1 MSAVTRVPKTSGK
14 RPNVPAGASVDPA
27 FRALIRT
34 LGLLKRVMEPYF
46 AQHGISGAQWGVLR
60 SLSRAQEEEGAATG
74 VRLTDLSDRLLVRP
88 PSVTGAVDRLERMGL
103 VSREASPTDQRAK
116 LVSLT
121 PAGRQLVA
129 RAREGHAAR
138 VQGVLAVLS
147 RSEQR
152 ELHRLLDRLGDH
164 LEILADEQET
174 SRRVET

>member
-1 MSAVTRVPKTSGK
+1 M
-14 RPNVPAGASVDPA
+14 
-27 FRALIRT
+27 
-34 LGLLKRVMEPYF
+34 
-46 AQHGISGAQWGVLR
+46 
-60 SLSRAQEEEGAATG
+60 
-74 VRLTDLSDRLLVRP
+74 RLTDLSDRLLVRP

-103 VSREASPTDQRAK
+103 VAREASPTDQRAK

>member
-1 MSAVTRVPKTSGK
+1 VSVVAKSAKGPG
-14 RPNVPAGASVDPA
+14 VDPA

-34 LGLLKRVMEPYF
+34 MGLLKRVMEPYF
-46 AQHGISGAQWGVLR
+46 ARHGISGAQWGVLR
-60 SLSRAQEEEGAATG
+60 SLSRAQEEEGAAG

-103 VSREASPTDQRAK
+103 VAREASPTDQRAK

-121 PAGRQLVA
+121 AAGRQLVE
-129 RAREGHAAR
+129 RVREGHA
-138 VQGVLAVLS
+138 QQIQSVLGALT

-164 LEILADEQET
+164 LENLADEQQEGR
-174 SRRVET
+174 S